1 MKNRIVLALAMLWM
15 ALSQAAPAAAQE
27 DLFTVHSNQARMTFP
42 TSVRFSLEVESRYP
56 LKEAVLLYGTNARS
70 CQDNAG
76 RQEISFASAG
86 KVQLDWTWDL
96 ERSGALPIGAQVWW
110 QWELTDAKG
119 NTWRTPRQT
128 LDVSDPSYAWNTTG
142 NEQITIQWVDGGA
155 YFGNAMLDI
164 ARSGLERLVTQMG
177 IAPDSHVLITI
188 YPDVEGV
195 KNALIHAA
203 EWTGGVAFPQYNT
216 IITGIGPREMSW
228 ARDVIPHEL
237 AHLVVGALT
246 FNCRGVT
253 LPTWLSE
260 GMAVYAE
267 GSLSESDRDRLLR
280 ALEQDDLPA
289 LTTLASGFSPY
300 SEEAALAYAHS
311 GAVVAYLA
319 ETYGPDKLNALLR
332 AIQQGARADTALQN
346 VYQMDTYELDRAWR
360 AAWGFSGQLPARA
373 AGPAATATP
382 VPTLALWNPLS
393 GVETA
398 APTAASTPGA
408 TAPPATEAPPTEAA
422 SPAAA
427 TPTPGGASLPADS
440 PVPGALPA
448 ALPAFLLA
456 GGALIALVLYR
467 FRRHP

>member
-1 MKNRIVLALAMLWM
+1 MKNRIMLALAVLWM
-15 ALSQAAPAAAQE
+15 ALFQAAPTAAQE
-27 DLFTVHSNQARMTFP
+27 DLFTVHSNQAEMTFP
-42 TSVRFSLEVESRYP
+42 SAVRFSLEGESRYP
-56 LKEAVLLYGTNARS
+56 IKEAVLLYGTNARS

-76 RQEISFASAG
+76 RQKLSIARAQ
-86 KVQLDWTWDL
+86 KIQLDWTWDL

-119 NTWRTPRQT
+119 NTWSTPRQT
-128 LDVSDPSYAWNTTG
+128 LDVNDPAYDWKTTG
-142 NEQITIQWVDGGA
+142 NEQITIQWVDGGT
-155 YFGNAMLDI
+155 YFGNIMLDI

-237 AHLVVGALT
+237 AHLVVGART
-246 FNCRGVT
+246 FNCQGVT

-267 GSLSESDRDRLLR
+267 GSLSESDRDRLLE
-280 ALEQDDLPA
+280 ALEQEALPA

-300 SEEAALAYAHS
+300 SDEAALAYAHS

-319 ETYGPDKLNALLR
+319 ETYGPDKLNTLLR
-332 AIQQGARADTALQN
+332 TIQQGKRADAALQS
-346 VYQMDTYELDRAWR
+346 VYRLDTYELDRAWR
-360 AAWGFSGQLPARA
+360 AAWGFAGQLPARA
-373 AGPAATATP
+373 AGAADTATP

-393 GVETA
+393 GVATPSPTATA
-398 APTAASTPGA
+398 APSRKTASPVAA
-408 TAPPATEAPPTEAA
+408 TATPAGEEAVPVEPSAR
-422 SPAAA
+422 
-427 TPTPGGASLPADS
+427 GAS
-440 PVPGALPA
+440 PGALPV
-448 ALPAFLLA
+448 LLLA
-456 GGALIALVLYR
+456 GGGLIAFVLHR
-467 FRRHP
+467 IRSRQ